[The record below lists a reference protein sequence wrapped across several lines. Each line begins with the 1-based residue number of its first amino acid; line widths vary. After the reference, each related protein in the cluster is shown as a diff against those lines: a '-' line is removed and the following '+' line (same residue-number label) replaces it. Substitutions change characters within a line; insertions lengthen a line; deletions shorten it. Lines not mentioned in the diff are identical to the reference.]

1 MCRRPVKR
9 CVAEIPVTSAF
20 PLLFSAVVFPMTGL
34 AGGLPGFARFAAAS
48 TLEAATASA
57 LGLAVGAV
65 APSPEVANALAPAM
79 MLSNIVFGG
88 LFVSADNVPP
98 YLRLLPK
105 ASLVRHC
112 FQGLCINEFSA
123 GIEFE
128 ASRPSD
134 VKDGAEVLER
144 FGLQG
149 SFAGTCAKQA
159 KLCCFYNYAAF
170 VLLRNNKPEFA
181 AMQPPQE

>member
-1 MCRRPVKR
+1 M
-9 CVAEIPVTSAF
+9 
-20 PLLFSAVVFPMTGL
+20 
-34 AGGLPGFARFAAAS
+34 
-48 TLEAATASA
+48 AATP
-57 LGLAVGAV
+57 G
-65 APSPEVANALAPAM
+65 
-79 MLSNIVFGG
+79 
-88 LFVSADNVPP
+88 
-98 YLRLLPK
+98 
-105 ASLVRHC
+105 
-112 FQGLCINEFSA
+112 
-123 GIEFE
+123 
-128 ASRPSD
+128 SRIAD